1 MFQNDE
7 ETVKRM
13 YTMIN
18 DITDIDPTYKAL
30 LRNKILEKYP
40 DFKFHVT
47 EEKSAVQQ
55 HGMLVTSKKLEEKK
69 TQADHI
75 QSVEIPAN
83 AKEISE
89 ARAQGDLKE
98 NAEYKAAKEHQHYLN
113 VTLSKLEEELSRAV
127 IFDPTTATT
136 SMISFGTVV
145 TMTNKENGKDETYTI
160 LGPWESDPDNGIISY
175 MSPFGNAIMDRKV
188 GEEVDFEINEHKYS
202 YTVKSITLAKL

>member
-83 AKEISE
+83 AKEIGE

-113 VTLSKLEEELSRAV
+113 VTLAKLQEELGRAV
-127 IFDPTTATT
+127 IFDPTTVTT
-136 SMISFGTVV
+136 AVISFSTTV
-145 TMTNKENGKDETYTI
+145 TLANNDSGKDEVYTI

-175 MSPFGNAIMDRKV
+175 MSPFGNALMDKKV
-188 GEEVDFEINEHKYS
+188 GDTAVFTINDHKYN
-202 YTVKSITLAKL
+202 YTVKDIKVAK